1 MSPHDQDLP
10 PLPDDLAEGM
20 KALRRVRPPESLVDR
35 ALGGLPDR
43 PARLTARGNDSDS
56 NGKEQGS
63 SSRWLWGA
71 LVAAPALAVIALLVH
86 SQAGRDAG
94 RSALSFIERS
104 EERSVVLP
112 EEGHAW
118 THLDLWTH
126 HHDDELAVVHL
137 EVPENVRVRL
147 PGDDG
152 GALERSCEQDR
163 CIHRFTRRHGQGEP
177 VGVAVLEPGRYE
189 IHVRHES
196 EEAQVRER
204 FILTARD

>member
-1 MSPHDQDLP
+1 MSSQDQDLP

-20 KALRRVRPPESLVDR
+20 KALRRVEPSRDLVDR

-43 PARLTARGNDSDS
+43 PARLTARDSDE
-56 NGKEQGS
+56 KEQGS
-63 SSRWLWGA
+63 SRWLLGG
-71 LVAAPALAVIALLVH
+71 LIVAPALAAIAFAIYWA
-86 SQAGRDAG
+86 SGAGGAG
-94 RSALSFIERS
+94 SALSRRSPIERS
-104 EERSVVLP
+104 EERAVDLP

-163 CIHRFTRRHGQGEP
+163 CIHRFTRRHGQGDP
-177 VGVAVLEPGRYE
+177 VGVAVMEPGRYE
-189 IHVRHES
+189 IHVHHES
-196 EEAQVRER
+196 DEAQVRER
-204 FILTARD
+204 FVLTARD